1 MATPPAAAIGA
12 GNAIVGLCLKLCRAT
27 HSVKYQPSSLA
38 PSTAYDR
45 PNIEKQPF
53 FFAVSFYLLA
63 VLTEALGEIADAVVD
78 RLLRLDQTFLGVRL
92 VVERNYLDLLA
103 QNAALGI

>member
-1 MATPPAAAIGA
+1 MKVGMIADHEERTCCISVPFSSFFRRTFRMATPPAAAIGA

-63 VLTEALGEIADAVVD
+63 VLTEALGEI
-78 RLLRLDQTFLGVRL
+78 G
-92 VVERNYLDLLA
+92 
-103 QNAALGI
+103 